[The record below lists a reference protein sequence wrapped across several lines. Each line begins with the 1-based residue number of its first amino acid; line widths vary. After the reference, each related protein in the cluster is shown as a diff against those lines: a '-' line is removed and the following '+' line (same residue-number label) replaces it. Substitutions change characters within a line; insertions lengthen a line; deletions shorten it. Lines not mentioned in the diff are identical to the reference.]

1 LKRRIIMAEAKEH
14 LKKLSELSEKI
25 AALGES
31 MTRAEKDLKFQW
43 VDEIEQGDLQDVK
56 DHVKAVED
64 ALLMLQEEICH
75 IEAEHCR
82 KAKQGL

>member
-1 LKRRIIMAEAKEH
+1 VAETKEH

-25 AALGES
+25 ATLGES
-31 MTRAEKDLKFQW
+31 IRRAEKDLKFQW
-43 VDEIEQGDLQDVK
+43 VDEIEQADLQDVK

-64 ALLMLQEEICH
+64 ALRMLQEEICH

-82 KAKQGL
+82 EAKQKL